1 MPISSGTIKFI
12 SSLRQ
17 KKVRRSYRKFVVEG
31 PRMVAELLAQQRYG
45 TEEVYGLADAGAEL
59 TLPPGVA
66 FTEVSERELGRMSQL
81 TTPHRVLAVA
91 SLPAGETGVPDDL
104 ADHWSLYLDGV
115 QSPSNLGAILRIAD
129 WFGFPY
135 VFGGAGTADL
145 YNPKS
150 LQASMGSFLRVD
162 YRKVELADLVDRFPE
177 LAIYGADLEGE
188 SIYEFTPPTTGILV
202 VGAEGAGIRARTQV
216 QVSGKLHIP
225 RAPGRDAES
234 LNVAVATG
242 ILCSRIADGHRMS

>member
-1 MPISSGTIKFI
+1 M
-12 SSLRQ
+12 RQ
-17 KKVRRSYRKFVVEG
+17 SYRKFVVEG
-31 PRMVAELLAQQRYG
+31 PRTVAELLAQRRYG
-45 TEEVYGLADAGAEL
+45 SEGVYGLPGVANEL

-91 SLPAGETGVPDDL
+91 TLPEEDDSVPADL
-104 ADHWSLYLDGV
+104 TDHWSLYLDGV

-129 WFGFPY
+129 WFGLPY

-150 LQASMGSFLRVD
+150 IQASMGSFLRVD
-162 YRKVELADLVDRFPE
+162 YRKLELDE
-177 LAIYGADLEGE
+177 LIAHAPGLPVLGADLEGT
-188 SIYEFTPPTTGILV
+188 SIYDYTPPSAGILV
-202 VGAEGAGIRARTQV
+202 VGSEGAGIRAGTQV
-216 QVSGKLHIP
+216 QLTRRIHIP
-225 RAPGRDAES
+225 RAEGSGAES

-242 ILCSRIADGHRMS
+242 VICSAIRAPPPRTTC